1 MIAKSGP
8 ALYTVNLIRDLR
20 EQEKRVERKKRLS
33 VILGLGCFG
42 FFLLSLIY
50 SGLTMWQME
59 HVLSNEKDK
68 LGRLQQEY
76 QKYTA
81 SRLIVDKT
89 DIELLSGLQGKGIFW
104 TRKLAAMAKHLPD
117 NYWITGFNYRDGE
130 LRVTGYGLASA
141 RQDQLLVLDEYMS
154 RLRQDTSFADVFSK
168 VYLNFAD
175 RREEGGRVGFDFS
188 AVTKNW
194 KGP

>member
-1 MIAKSGP
+1 LIAKAGP
-8 ALYTVNLIRDLR
+8 ALYRLNLIRDLR
-20 EQEKRVERKKRLS
+20 EREFRVERRKRLA

-50 SGLTMWQME
+50 SALTMWQME
-59 HVLSNEKDK
+59 RVLSSEKDK
-68 LGRLQQEY
+68 LNRLQQEY
-76 QKYTA
+76 RKYTA
-81 SRLIVDKT
+81 TRLIVDKS

-117 NYWITGFNYRDGE
+117 NYWITSFKYSNGE
-130 LRVTGYGLASA
+130 LRVMGYGLAGP
-141 RQDQLLVLDEYMS
+141 RQDQLMILDDYTNQ
-154 RLRQDTSFADVFSK
+154 LRTDTSFADVFPII
-168 VYLNFAD
+168 YLNSAE

-194 KGP
+194 KGQ